1 MSASCVTRVHL
12 VGVVAILVLAT
23 ACTGEDW
30 NGGPP
35 LTDGQPRG
43 GALRL
48 GVPTEDIGRT
58 DLDPQRAYFSTAL
71 TRCCVHRTL
80 YSYNGRPQD
89 EGGAE
94 LRPDLAAGIPEVSS
108 DGLRWTFRLRGGL
121 RYAPPFTETEIVAA
135 DLVRALEREAHVG
148 RVAYAY
154 QYSVIR
160 GFGDFADGAADSI
173 VGLETPDDHTLVVQL
188 DEPTSDLAYRLS
200 LPAAA
205 PVPDGAAEGH
215 DRDYRRFVVASGPYM
230 VEGSDLLDFS
240 VPPAEQ
246 EPLTGFVPADIA
258 EDGSLVSS
266 GSLTLV
272 RNPSWDS
279 SSDGLRPAYVD
290 RMEFTL
296 GGDEQEIARDV
307 ESGELDLVFGPDSSL
322 ADQVARYRRDPELDG
337 RVFVNP
343 ADAVLLR
350 IHELCRTA
358 VRRHPRPQGRQPGDR
373 QS

>member
-1 MSASCVTRVHL
+1 M
-12 VGVVAILVLAT
+12 
-23 ACTGEDW
+23 
-30 NGGPP
+30 
-35 LTDGQPRG
+35 
-43 GALRL
+43 
-48 GVPTEDIGRT
+48 
-58 DLDPQRAYFSTAL
+58 
-71 TRCCVHRTL
+71 
-80 YSYNGRPQD
+80 
-89 EGGAE
+89 
-94 LRPDLAAGIPEVSS
+94 
-108 DGLRWTFRLRGGL
+108 
-121 RYAPPFTETEIVAA
+121 
-135 DLVRALEREAHVG
+135 G

-279 SSDGLRPAYVD
+279 SSDGL
-290 RMEFTL
+290 
-296 GGDEQEIARDV
+296 
-307 ESGELDLVFGPDSSL
+307 
-322 ADQVARYRRDPELDG
+322 
-337 RVFVNP
+337 
-343 ADAVLLR
+343 
-350 IHELCRTA
+350 
-358 VRRHPRPQGRQPGDR
+358 HPRTSTAWSSPSGATSRR
-373 QS
+373 LRET